1 MKKHLFI
8 LTIVLLSI
16 DTFAQTPNLIKS
28 TEAFLSIYQEE
39 AKPYIIKMAEGR
51 LDPNIKDERVRE
63 ISLETTI
70 GLIESSQNLVREYV
84 INEIKNDE
92 SLSLEQIN
100 SLITNKYQRF
110 YPSLDFNYYSNVNKR
125 VKALIVEQ

>member
-51 LDPNIKDERVRE
+51 IDPNTKDERVRE
-63 ISLETTI
+63 ISLKTTI
-70 GLIESSQNLVREYV
+70 GLIESNHNLVRQNV
-84 INEIKNDE
+84 MDHINNHDSISLDSINKIIK
-92 SLSLEQIN
+92 S
-100 SLITNKYQRF
+100 KYERF
-110 YPSLDFNYYSNVNKR
+110 YPSLDFAYYSKVNKR
-125 VKALIVEQ
+125 VKALIVKQ